1 VHADRLRA
9 RKATR
14 DVLGFLQTIRMRYRP
29 KRRIYLIMDN
39 ISTHW
44 TQEIRDWATDSNVE
58 LVATP
63 TYASFLNRIEC
74 HFWAIGEFTIKNADY
89 PDWDALAKAMADYIS
104 LRNRT
109 HGGGPIAQI
118 EARRRVA

>member
-1 VHADRLRA
+1 
-9 RKATR
+9 
-14 DVLGFLQTIRMRYRP
+14 MRYPAR
-29 KRRIYLIMDN
+29 RRIYLIMDN
-39 ISTHW
+39 LSTHW
-44 TQEIRDWATDSNVE
+44 TREIRDWAAESNVE

-74 HFWAIGEFTIKNADY
+74 HFWAIGEFTIKNTDY
-89 PDWDALAKAMADYIS
+89 PNWDTLAKATADYIS
-104 LRNRT
+104 LRNRA